1 MHLKRSFVIR
11 VKSIIFQKMKK
22 QRQKNNLNGQSTFW
36 LPSDHVLSGRL
47 KNTKQVR
54 SRLKLEFGNVGRR
67 KPEKNLLKHRE
78 PTTNSNHIWRQNARQ
93 NVVFVACIGGVI
105 KELFNW

>member
-22 QRQKNNLNGQSTFW
+22 QRQTNNLNGQSTFW

-54 SRLKLEFGNVGRR
+54 SSLKLEFGNVGRG
-67 KPEKNLLKHRE
+67 KPE
-78 PTTNSNHIWRQNARQ
+78 
-93 NVVFVACIGGVI
+93 
-105 KELFNW
+105 